1 MLSIYKNKYSQ
12 NNGIRKQLKNCAKYN
27 AKSYVK
33 LLSDIETIFNLSNY
47 LGTYYVVINNIF
59 YFKQRTHVPSNLE
72 IWDIK
77 ILFDWE
83 VLERKKPLQHY
94 MHSSKLSNMCSTLFV
109 AEKNMKIFLYRF
121 WDSLENEKN
130 TIK

>member
-47 LGTYYVVINNIF
+47 LGTYYVVINNI
-59 YFKQRTHVPSNLE
+59 
-72 IWDIK
+72 
-77 ILFDWE
+77 
-83 VLERKKPLQHY
+83 
-94 MHSSKLSNMCSTLFV
+94 STLSRELMYLQTWKFETLKSSSI
-109 AEKNMKIFLYRF
+109 EKF
-121 WDSLENEKN
+121 
-130 TIK
+130 